1 MQIIKSVN
9 LFIFISKYVEDFT
22 LKYLLSFEICAREV
36 CKILFTKFQ
45 KQQNMLK
52 IIEPTFLRNLQT
64 SRENNSRIL
73 RNFQGID
80 FI

>member
-1 MQIIKSVN
+1 MQNFVYK
-9 LFIFISKYVEDFT
+9 ISETTEYV
-22 LKYLLSFEICAREV
+22 KNYIAY
-36 CKILFTKFQ
+36 
-45 KQQNMLK
+45 
-52 IIEPTFLRNLQT
+52 FLRNLQT